1 MDTLF
6 NDEFINNKVLKR
18 LIKEVKKGQIKRTI
32 NNIDCYNEL
41 RKKLNR
47 KYDFTP
53 SQNQQLEML
62 KYEKYAK
69 RSLQA

>member
-1 MDTLF
+1 METLF
-6 NDEFINNKVLKR
+6 NDDFINKKVLEH
-18 LIKEVKKGQIKRTI
+18 LVKEVKKGQISRTVK
-32 NNIDCYNEL
+32 NMEYFDKL

-53 SQNQQLEML
+53 SQNSELEFL
-62 KYEKYAK
+62 RRNKYAK